1 MQAMSTVTKME
12 RQAELLVVQTVTDII
27 IFKY

>member
-1 MQAMSTVTKME
+1 MQVMSTVTKTE